1 MENLDLISFNDKIL
15 FMSDYQTL
23 STNIDTELKKA
34 LVAFCKKKGLK
45 IQHFVEKAI
54 LEQLE
59 DEIDLDAYHE
69 RKDEKT
75 VSLKKMLKNI

>member
-1 MENLDLISFNDKIL
+1 MENLDLNSIHDKIL

-23 STNIDTELKKA
+23 STNIDSEIKKA

-54 LEQLE
+54 VEQLE
-59 DEIDLDAYHE
+59 DEIDLEAYFE

-75 VSLKKMLKNI
+75 IPLKDILKIK

>member
-1 MENLDLISFNDKIL
+1 
-15 FMSDYQTL
+15 MSDYQTL
-23 STNIDTELKKA
+23 STNIDSEIKKA

-54 LEQLE
+54 VEQLE
-59 DEIDLDAYHE
+59 DEIDLEAYFE

-75 VSLKKMLKNI
+75 IPLKDILKIK